1 MFSSVWYASRRWML
15 CSIRAYRPPINA
27 VIIPSTSSVTPHHSG
42 ALPPS
47 SDRDRI
53 PSSPTFIT
61 TVENSAAAGALALAC
76 ACGTQPCSG
85 IIPAS
90 RPKPA
95 TPNSQMS
102 APSGS
107 C

>member
-1 MFSSVWYASRRWML
+1 M
-15 CSIRAYRPPINA
+15 
-27 VIIPSTSSVTPHHSG
+27 
-42 ALPPS
+42 
-47 SDRDRI
+47 
-53 PSSPTFIT
+53 PSSPIFIT

-90 RPKPA
+90 RPKPI
-95 TPNSQMS
+95 TPSSQIS
-102 APSGS
+102 EPSGS